1 MIPKNATIKEI
12 LENIQEIK
20 NDKINYDMV
29 KANFKHYDLKTVT
42 QMQQDYEKIYAS
54 LKRYSCDIIHS
65 ENVTYFLAK
74 RNEIFSKE
82 LKLENEKKE
91 AYIET
96 LEKQK
101 QDLKKEEEH
110 KSEYIKVLENANQQ
124 KEQEIEALKEE
135 IKQKNDTLFYYE
147 NMRLMKLI
155 KKLKKKGN

>member
-1 MIPKNATIKEI
+1 MIPKDATIKEI

-54 LKRYSCDIIHS
+54 LKRHSCDIIHC
-65 ENVTYFLAK
+65 ENLSHFLAK

-96 LEKQK
+96 LEKQN

-110 KSEYIKVLENANQQ
+110 KSEYIKVLENANEQ
-124 KEQEIEALKEE
+124 KEQQIEVLKEE
-135 IKQKNDTLFYYE
+135 SKQKDDTLFYYE
-147 NMRLMKLI
+147 NMRIIKVI
-155 KKLKKKGN
+155 KKLKKKGK